1 MSLHQPPRTP
11 PPRAYENSLL
21 LTPPTPRYAPID
33 EPDFFARFDK
43 KPEEIHDSDAS
54 TVLPLTPEQ
63 TPVNRKQTDP
73 SRLPNRTHLFKAPEP
88 SNASPRKK
96 AQVRAPRVS
105 KLDVFHEESVSSSLR
120 SGPSTKSHA
129 PAVERP
135 HPYASLDT
143 TGVPGMWHVFRGKK
157 VFRPFA
163 NGTPTLHDYK
173 PRVLFGPKRDDKSL
187 EMSTTPIPKRPRK
200 EGPKTRLAMHDPF
213 TTKLKQSASTSLPA
227 RPSTPEIDSEEEETE
242 REDDVPQMLSVNHH
256 EFKQPSK
263 NPFFR

>member
-1 MSLHQPPRTP
+1 MSLQQPPRTP

-33 EPDFFARFDK
+33 EPDLFARFDK
-43 KPEEIHDSDAS
+43 KQKELHDNDTS

-63 TPVNRKQTDP
+63 TPVNRKQADP
-73 SRLPNRTHLFKAPEP
+73 SRLPNRSFLFEATA
-88 SNASPRKK
+88 SSTASPRKK
-96 AQVRAPRVS
+96 ANVRAPRVS
-105 KLDVFHEESVSSSLR
+105 KLDVFHEKPVPSSLW

-135 HPYASLDT
+135 HPYAPLDT

-157 VFRPFA
+157 VFRPYA
-163 NGTPTLHDYK
+163 NGTPSLQDYK

-187 EMSTTPIPKRPRK
+187 EMSTTPIPKRARK
-200 EGPKTRLAMHDPF
+200 EGPSTLLHMDDPF
-213 TTKLKQSASTSLPA
+213 TTKLKQSVSKSMPA

-242 REDDVPQMLSVNHH
+242 REDDAPHVLSVNRH
-256 EFKQPSK
+256 EFKQPSQRQ
-263 NPFFR
+263 FLR